1 MTGCV
6 KSWQWGIF
14 WRNIGTALQDKK
26 DGEAL
31 KGNEEVL
38 KGNEDMLKGKK

>member
-1 MTGCV
+1 MRPDV
-6 KSWQWGIF
+6 LKIGIV
-14 WRNIGTALQDKK
+14 RDKE
-26 DGEAL
+26 DSYAL